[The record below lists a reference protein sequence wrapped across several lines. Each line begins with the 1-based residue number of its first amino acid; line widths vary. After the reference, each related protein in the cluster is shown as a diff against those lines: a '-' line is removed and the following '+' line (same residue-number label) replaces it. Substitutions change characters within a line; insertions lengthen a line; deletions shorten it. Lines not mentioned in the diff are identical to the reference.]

1 MEKEYY
7 IVENESRVGPLTFEQ
22 LREKGLDGSTLVW
35 TAGMSDWTRADSCPE
50 LQPLLAQQ
58 TVAEES
64 AFGAYAEPE
73 QPASNQTYQQPQSN
87 QGQAPYGYQQAQLGQ
102 QQAPYGQQPYG
113 NQAPNQGQSFGFNGG
128 QYGDPNVQVNTN
140 WKTLSIIATVV
151 GFLFSCVG
159 GIVGIF
165 AILEANKAEKAT
177 IMGNY
182 LQAKSNWSSCKTLS
196 IISFVLAG
204 IGILSNVMW
213 FSALL

>member
-50 LQPLLAQQ
+50 LQSLLVQQ
-58 TVAEES
+58 TATEES
-64 AFGAYAEPE
+64 AFGSYAEPE
-73 QPASNQTYQQPQSN
+73 QPASNQAYQQSQSN
-87 QGQAPYGYQQAQLGQ
+87 QE
-102 QQAPYGQQPYG
+102 QAPYGQQQSPYGQQPPYGRQQYG
-113 NQAPNQGQSFGFNGG
+113 NQAPYQGQPSGFNGG

-140 WKTLSIIATVV
+140 WKTLSIIATVL

-165 AILEANKAEKAT
+165 AILEANKAERAT
-177 IMGNY
+177 MMGNY

-204 IGILSNVMW
+204 IGILGNVMW
-213 FSALL
+213 FSALF